1 MFGDIGNGVLKGGEN
16 SGANYFGCGDGL
28 DTIIDFNPAKGDITA
43 GNCEIFSKKYCH
55 RGKTQVSAMS
65 LV

>member
-16 SGANYFGCGDGL
+16 SGANYFDCGDGL
-28 DTIIDFNPAKGDITA
+28 DTIIDFNPAKG
-43 GNCEIFSKKYCH
+43 YCH
-55 RGKTQVSAMS
+55 EGKTQVSAMS

>member
-28 DTIIDFNPAKGDITA
+28 DTIIDFNPAKGEITA

-55 RGKTQVSAMS
+55 VIGVKLKS
-65 LV
+65 LQ

>member
-16 SGANYFGCGDGL
+16 SGANYFDCGDGL

-43 GNCEIFSKKYCH
+43 GNCEIFSIKYCH
-55 RGKTQVSAMS
+55 VMRVKLKS
-65 LV
+65 L